1 MSANRRIK
9 RKINVIDVIIILL
22 VLALIG
28 TGVYK
33 VYSELTKENSSKQ
46 GNYVVTFECD
56 SEYRN
61 LVNYLKSG
69 DAVYFS
75 TNGNLMGYLYDAPG
89 DDVGAVYEIA
99 KKTDNGLETEE
110 ETKVAGKVPY
120 SKVKLGGRLKLA
132 SSAVKAKG
140 SQYYTVG
147 ERNISVGSTLEVYTS
162 KSVFT
167 LTVKSIGTTAQ

>member
-1 MSANRRIK
+1 MSDNRKIR

-33 VYSELTKENSSKQ
+33 VYSEITKGTSSKQ

-56 SEYRN
+56 SEFKN
-61 LVNYLKSG
+61 LVKYLKSG

-99 KKTDNGLETEE
+99 EQTENGSQTEE
-110 ETKVAGKVPY
+110 ETKATGKDIY
-120 SKVKLGGRLKLA
+120 SKVKLGGSLKLA

-140 SQYYTVG
+140 SEYYSVG
-147 ERNISVGSTLEVYTS
+147 ERNISVGSTVEVYTT
-162 KSVFT
+162 KAVFT
-167 LTVKSIGTTAQ
+167 LTIKSIGTTAQ